1 MRTNNKNKPQ
11 KMKTGTKI
19 LAALFIVSVAMNVC
33 LLQRGPVTETRI
45 ERDTVWRDTIINHP
59 EPAEAKATGDTIYV
73 KVPYTL
79 AADTIHDSIAV
90 ALPVEQKRYEDSLYT
105 AWVSGYRPA
114 LDSIRLSLPEIT
126 TTITKTIVKPSP
138 RLSVG
143 VQLGAGLGVF
153 SRQPDIYAGVGVS
166 WRLFGDK

>member
-1 MRTNNKNKPQ
+1 
-11 KMKTGTKI
+11 MKTGTKI

-59 EPAEAKATGDTIYV
+59 EPAESTATGDTIYV
-73 KVPYTL
+73 KVPYVL
-79 AADTIHDSIAV
+79 PADTIHDSITV
-90 ALPVEQKRYEDSLYT
+90 VLPVEQKRYEDSLYT
-105 AWVSGYRPA
+105 AWISGYRPA

-126 TTITKTIVKPSP
+126 TTITKTIVKPLP

-143 VQLGAGLGVF
+143 VQLGAGIGVV